1 MATITTT
8 HKGEMLFESKIGR
21 HAITMD
27 VPPDMGGAD
36 RAPTPPQFFVASLG
50 ACVAAFIASYCQQA
64 GIDATDLSVDV
75 SFDKAENPTR
85 LVNLKVS
92 VKPVSYTHLR
102 AHETVLDLVCRLLL
116 EKKKLPMSHTYLNIV
131 DYTHHNNT
139 HY

>member
-50 ACVAAFIASYCQQA
+50 ACVAAFLASYCQQS
-64 GIDATDLSVDV
+64 GIDATDLSVD
-75 SFDKAENPTR
+75 A
-85 LVNLKVS
+85 
-92 VKPVSYTHLR
+92 VSYTHLDVYKR
-102 AHETVLDLVCRLLL
+102 QI
-116 EKKKLPMSHTYLNIV
+116 LNRFEA
-131 DYTHHNNT
+131 
-139 HY
+139 